1 MFATFTDV
9 TRRSEMPL
17 AQGTPGGTP
26 AHARQ
31 RARAEHPPDR
41 APFLSDNPEDAWLAP
56 HVAPEGAREL
66 LKRAL
71 RVRTSALR
79 THLGVIFEAVTL
91 PGGRN
96 VSD

>member
-1 MFATFTDV
+1 MFATFTNV

-26 AHARQ
+26 APTHVSVH
-31 RARAEHPPDR
+31 EPSTHR
-41 APFLSDNPEDAWLAP
+41 APFPSDNPEDAWLAP

-71 RVRTSALR
+71 RFARALCTLTSESSLR
-79 THLGVIFEAVTL
+79 LSRFRVEEM
-91 PGGRN
+91 
-96 VSD
+96 